1 MKVLFNLASQP
12 FENLRPYYTAA
23 WIAAALAVILALVLV
38 GEERQRRSE
47 TRSLTRQ
54 LTRFETELEELGRE
68 QRELEQWVRRPD
80 VQEIRDHSV
89 FLNSL
94 ILRKSLSWTRMFLD
108 LEKILPAKAQV
119 TAIRPH
125 LNQSQQPELSL
136 TVTAAEMG
144 PLVELLKNL
153 ESSPQFGSPTV
164 ESQRFATDRAAE
176 GHVTLELSTQYQQ
189 SLPEAPDP
197 EPAPEGGPENAAGLP
212 PVADATAAQQKGV
225 R

>member
-1 MKVLFNLASQP
+1 MKVVFNLASEPYQ
-12 FENLRPYYTAA
+12 NLRPYYTAG
-23 WIAAALAVILALVLV
+23 WIALTMGVILALLLV
-38 GEERQRRSE
+38 GEERQHRSE
-47 TRSLTRQ
+47 TRSLTQQ
-54 LTRFETELEELGRE
+54 LGRFEKELEDLSRE
-68 QRELEQWVRRPD
+68 QQELEQWLRRPE
-80 VQEIRDHSV
+80 VQTIRDHSV

-119 TAIRPH
+119 TSIRPH

-164 ESQRFATDRAAE
+164 ESQRFVTERAAE
-176 GHVTLELSTQYQQ
+176 GHVILELSTQYQQ
-189 SLPEAPDP
+189 SLLEA
-197 EPAPEGGPENAAGLP
+197 PAPEAAPEGAPEKAESLP
-212 PVADATAAQQKGV
+212 PVADAAAAEQKGS